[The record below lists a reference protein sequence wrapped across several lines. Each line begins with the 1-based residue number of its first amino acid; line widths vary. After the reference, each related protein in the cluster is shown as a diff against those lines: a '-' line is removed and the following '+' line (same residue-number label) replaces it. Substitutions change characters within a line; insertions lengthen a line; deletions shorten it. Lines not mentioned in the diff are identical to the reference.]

1 MDYIIDNHTDCIG
14 CGENGF
20 IFQGFHRNGDG
31 SLTAPLNLDLRTEG
45 WVGLPHGGFGMG
57 AIAELASGLS
67 NYPKDEKDRFPLTMS
82 FRMGGAGV
90 TTGDTVTVTAAEKNG
105 GAVGVITPEGN
116 QTPYITGDI
125 TYKKDDPKGR
135 KSVLSYLPGSYR
147 DIENDL
153 VPLPFYQQCFVCGVN
168 REEPGLRR
176 KFFVHDGPRPQLVV
190 VPAGFDASDKE
201 SFGRF
206 LRDGNYHPIAF
217 LGVGDECMGW
227 GTFFLAKSGGVSVR
241 LAYTFYREVAHDE
254 RIIFFGR
261 GEKVRGDRDRRLLF
275 WADGGAA
282 AVADDGSLE
291 LIMTSSGQWM
301 GMPGLTQ
308 QMDEHF
314 YPAEWLQRAYDMAG
328 TGE

>member
-1 MDYIIDNHTDCIG
+1 MEYIIDNHTDCIA

-20 IFQGFHRNGDG
+20 IFQGFERNDDG
-31 SLTAPLNLDLRTEG
+31 SITAPLNLDLRAEG

-57 AIAELASGLS
+57 AIAELTSGLS
-67 NYPKDEKDRFPLTMS
+67 NYPKKDEDRFPLTMS

-90 TTGDTVTVTAAEKNG
+90 STGDTVTVTTAEKNG
-105 GAVGVITPEGN
+105 GAVGAITTEN
-116 QTPYITGDI
+116 DTVPYITGDI
-125 TYKKDDPKGR
+125 TYGMDDPKGR
-135 KSVLSYLPGSYR
+135 KTALSYLPDNYNAIK
-147 DIENDL
+147 DDL
-153 VPLPFYQQCFVCGVN
+153 VPLPYYQKCFVCGVN

-176 KFFVHDGPRPQLVV
+176 KFYVHDGPRPQLVV
-190 VPAGFDASDKE
+190 APAGFEESDAD
-201 SFGRF
+201 SFGVF
-206 LRDGNYHPIAF
+206 LRDGYYHPVAF

-227 GTFFLAKSGGVSVR
+227 GTFFKARSGGVSVR
-241 LAYTFYREVAHDE
+241 LSYTFYREVSKDE
-254 RIIFFGR
+254 RIVFFGR
-261 GEKVRGDRDRRLLF
+261 GDKVRGDRDRRLLF
-275 WADGGAA
+275 WATGGAV

-314 YPAEWLQRAYDMAG
+314 HPSEWLKRAYEMAG